1 MNLDPERPK
10 AVWEPL
16 VVVAVVA
23 ESERRDGAADID
35 HREAVDADTSDPA
48 AEHGDLGD
56 LAERGDIDAVV
67 VVDGAAAGAVAVGA
81 AELSS
86 LERAGPMRL
95 QKEKRRKERDTLY
108 MKTFQSSQI
117 IYPKTDEL

>member
-95 QKEKRRKERDTLY
+95 EVLASSDQ
-108 MKTFQSSQI
+108 QSEDQC
-117 IYPKTDEL
+117 TC

>member
-1 MNLDPERPK
+1 MVNFDLEQPE

-56 LAERGDIDAVV
+56 LGDLAERGDIDAVV

-86 LERAGPMRL
+86 LERVGPMRL
-95 QKEKRRKERDTLY
+95 QKEKRKKERDTLY
-108 MKTFQSSQI
+108 VKLRRFFSH
-117 IYPKTDEL
+117 PR

>member
-95 QKEKRRKERDTLY
+95 QKEKRKKERDTLY
-108 MKTFQSSQI
+108 VKTF
-117 IYPKTDEL
+117 

>member
-1 MNLDPERPK
+1 M
-10 AVWEPL
+10 WEPL

-35 HREAVDADTSDPA
+35 QREVVDADPSAPA
-48 AEHGDLGD
+48 AERGDLGDLGD

-95 QKEKRRKERDTLY
+95 QKEKKKKKRKRHIVCENLEDFSVIPDNIS
-108 MKTFQSSQI
+108 KNQ
-117 IYPKTDEL
+117 